1 MVKITVLIFSLANP
15 PKLRYP
21 RILEMKMIGGEIKMM
36 KNESN
41 KKSGKERMKAFL
53 NEVLDAVVVLANA
66 QKRCL

>member
-1 MVKITVLIFSLANP
+1 
-15 PKLRYP
+15 
-21 RILEMKMIGGEIKMM
+21 MKMIEGEIKMM